1 MLYPYRD
8 RLDYGQILAPD
19 GYSLDFAVG
28 TTYSLDLDS
37 LVSICLSLGLS
48 QETDSEVMSD
58 PIYLLEALRKT
69 GDKIALF
76 CEDGQIHM
84 PRKYSSRR
92 LFIQ

>member
-1 MLYPYRD
+1 MLDPYCD

-48 QETDSEVMSD
+48 QETDHYVKQVIRSHFS
-58 PIYLLEALRKT
+58 AKT
-69 GDKIALF
+69 VRF
-76 CEDGQIHM
+76 TCQESIHL
-84 PRKYSSRR
+84 SVSFLRR